1 MIIKTTRFLLPC
13 KTDEPMILKEQLLKA
28 IKVIRMFP
36 IFILSVP
43 FVLFLLYLK
52 ASISYESTIRTILGY
67 MAIGFSFVAIP
78 FIVLCFIFISIY
90 RSLLNYIQKMEKAYS
105 QEVKWGWYFIFYP
118 WFSSHNFYN
127 RVDFIES
134 IKRNISKEEK
144 QCWAFQNFLYNV
156 YHHTVFNFSSLCILN
171 DNGSWTKQSL
181 AISQLA
187 DFAFTE
193 WTYIFHS

>member
-1 MIIKTTRFLLPC
+1 MLILRSWLNIKLKKNDTEMIIKTTRFLLPC

-78 FIVLCFIFISIY
+78 FIVRCFIFISIY

-118 WFSSHNFYN
+118 WF
-127 RVDFIES
+127 
-134 IKRNISKEEK
+134 
-144 QCWAFQNFLYNV
+144 
-156 YHHTVFNFSSLCILN
+156 
-171 DNGSWTKQSL
+171 
-181 AISQLA
+181 
-187 DFAFTE
+187 
-193 WTYIFHS
+193 

>member
-1 MIIKTTRFLLPC
+1 MLILRSWLNIKLKKNDTEMIIKTTRFLLPC

-90 RSLLNYIQKMEKAYS
+90 RSLLNYIQKNGESLFTRSKMRMIL
-105 QEVKWGWYFIFYP
+105 YFLSVI
-118 WFSSHNFYN
+118 
-127 RVDFIES
+127 
-134 IKRNISKEEK
+134 
-144 QCWAFQNFLYNV
+144 
-156 YHHTVFNFSSLCILN
+156 
-171 DNGSWTKQSL
+171 
-181 AISQLA
+181 
-187 DFAFTE
+187 
-193 WTYIFHS
+193 

>member
-1 MIIKTTRFLLPC
+1 MLILRSWLNIKLKKNDTEMIIKTTRFLLPC

-105 QEVKWGWYFIFYP
+105 QEVK
-118 WFSSHNFYN
+118 
-127 RVDFIES
+127 
-134 IKRNISKEEK
+134 
-144 QCWAFQNFLYNV
+144 
-156 YHHTVFNFSSLCILN
+156 
-171 DNGSWTKQSL
+171 
-181 AISQLA
+181 
-187 DFAFTE
+187 
-193 WTYIFHS
+193 